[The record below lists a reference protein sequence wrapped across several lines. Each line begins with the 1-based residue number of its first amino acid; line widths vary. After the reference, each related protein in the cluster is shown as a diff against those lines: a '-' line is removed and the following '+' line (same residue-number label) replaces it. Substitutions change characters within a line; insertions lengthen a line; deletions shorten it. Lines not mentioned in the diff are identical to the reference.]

1 MGRLSLA
8 AVGYLLRVQTW
19 DLMEVAAPDGT
30 RDPVVIH
37 SDNEARAV
45 LIRLNPGQRLGDHQV
60 KENAWLTVIEGRVR
74 VAAGGEAVEAGPG
87 VLFRFAPDERHSVAS
102 DEGARILL
110 MLAPWPGD
118 GHYRGSQA
126 PPRTP

>member
-1 MGRLSLA
+1 
-8 AVGYLLRVQTW
+8 VQTW
-19 DLMEVAAPDGT
+19 NLMEVSAPDGK
-30 RDPVVIH
+30 RDPYVIH

-45 LIRLNPGQRLGDHQV
+45 LIRLNPGDRLGDHQV
-60 KENAWLTVIEGRVR
+60 KETAWLTVLDGRVR
-74 VAAGGEAVEAGPG
+74 VAAAGEAVEAGPG

-118 GHYRGSQA
+118 GHYRGSRVA
-126 PPRTP
+126 ASAD